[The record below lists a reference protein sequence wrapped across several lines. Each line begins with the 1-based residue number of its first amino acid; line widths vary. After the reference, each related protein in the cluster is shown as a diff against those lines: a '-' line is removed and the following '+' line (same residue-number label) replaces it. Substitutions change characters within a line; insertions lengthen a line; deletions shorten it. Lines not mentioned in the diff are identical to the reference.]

1 MIRMK
6 NNRGQMRVIETI
18 LAALIIV
25 SALAFVNFFSIN
37 PKAAAYEAK
46 DLEKMGYS
54 VLADLDQQGILVS
67 KVYQPSEWGDLKTV
81 LRLTLPVDV
90 YFNLTICNLVYE
102 WDGTS
107 LHKITSIVYGD
118 STTFSDANNVA
129 SVSYSLIGAPEY
141 GYEPRLLVLQ
151 ITRG

>member
-6 NNRGQMRVIETI
+6 NNKGQMRVIETI

-37 PKAAAYEAK
+37 PKAAAFEAK

-90 YFNLTICNLVYE
+90 YFNLTICKLHE
-102 WDGTS
+102 DS
-107 LHKITSIVYGD
+107 LYKVTSIVYGD
-118 STTFSDANNVA
+118 LTTFSDAKNVA
-129 SVSYSLIGAPEY
+129 SVSYSLVGTSEY
-141 GYEPRLLVLQ
+141 GYEPRLLMLQ